1 MNWLQN
7 IGSKLSGVAKVGSKL
22 LRGASNIG
30 AKAAGMANKFLDG
43 AESVPYLGAAMQK
56 IPGYQTGR
64 ELVRTVDLAS
74 QLGRR
79 GADVLDTASKGQY
92 TKASQDARR
101 VGSDIEKTY
110 KQQRQKIKDL
120 NYT

>member
-1 MNWLQN
+1 MNWLQT
-7 IGSKLSGVAKVGSKL
+7 IGSKLSGAAKVGSRL

-43 AESVPYLGAAMQK
+43 AESVPYLGAALQRA
-56 IPGYQTGR
+56 PGYQTGR
-64 ELVRTVDLAS
+64 ELVRSVDLVS

-79 GADVLDTASKGQY
+79 GADVLDSASKGQY
-92 TKASQDARR
+92 TKAAQDAQK

-110 KQQRQKIKDL
+110 KQQRKKIKEL